1 MNELIEKIKTGFGKS
16 VTVTDIFKMG
26 NNYLVHIA
34 PKGHEEDG
42 VDGFYEYDPK
52 VNNVKEFAML
62 NRGKEYVEAIKN
74 RIYSYKESEVKH
86 TSLII
91 DDYKASLEDDV
102 GFIHVDKHPDE
113 INFSEQTTDNDVTHY
128 GIRFMKWY
136 HRRFQ
141 NEDGSLTP
149 AGRERYGRK
158 LRKWQRKGYL
168 EEDGSLN
175 LKGYRKLSRKD
186 EKWAAKH
193 HDRIYKDAMK
203 ESAKE
208 MKEYRQ
214 NYLNKKYSEQIRNG
228 RVGLKYVN
236 EYNQKLAE
244 VLNQKI
250 EGIRTPNLDKTISFI
265 AKRGELGAYMSVSD
279 KGYDLSQFKNGIYK
293 GGRVAYKKNTVNSI
307 PAYNKK

>member
-1 MNELIEKIKTGFGKS
+1 M
-16 VTVTDIFKMG
+16 
-26 NNYLVHIA
+26 
-34 PKGHEEDG
+34 
-42 VDGFYEYDPK
+42 
-52 VNNVKEFAML
+52 
-62 NRGKEYVEAIKN
+62 
-74 RIYSYKESEVKH
+74 
-86 TSLII
+86 
-91 DDYKASLEDDV
+91 
-102 GFIHVDKHPDE
+102 
-113 INFSEQTTDNDVTHY
+113 
-128 GIRFMKWY
+128 
-136 HRRFQ
+136 
-141 NEDGSLTP
+141 
-149 AGRERYGRK
+149 
-158 LRKWQRKGYL
+158 
-168 EEDGSLN
+168 N